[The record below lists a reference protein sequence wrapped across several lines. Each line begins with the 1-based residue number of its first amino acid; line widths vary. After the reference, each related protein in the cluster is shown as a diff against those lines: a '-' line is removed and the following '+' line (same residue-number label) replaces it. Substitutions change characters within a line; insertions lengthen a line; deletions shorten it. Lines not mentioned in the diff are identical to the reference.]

1 MLKPSERE
9 KLQDCLLL
17 IQSARNILSCFRNG
31 NGVYQDLDSIDQCF
45 RDADNTLTRLL
56 RA

>member
-17 IQSARNILSCFRNG
+17 IQSARNILSGIRPGVVPQADEMDKCF
-31 NGVYQDLDSIDQCF
+31 S
-45 RDADNTLTRLL
+45 DADRTITLLL
-56 RA
+56 RS

>member
-17 IQSARNILSCFRNG
+17 IQSARNILSAFRNG
-31 NGVYQDLDSIDQCF
+31 TFMDLTDIERCF
-45 RDADNTLTRLL
+45 RDADLTITRLL

>member
-17 IQSARNILSCFRNG
+17 IQSARNILSAIGPEVVPNIVEIEKCF
-31 NGVYQDLDSIDQCF
+31 D
-45 RDADNTLTRLL
+45 DAGSTINRLL
-56 RA
+56 RN

>member
-1 MLKPSERE
+1 MIGSVERE

-17 IQSARNILSCFRNG
+17 IQSAKNILSAVRVEVVPDLAEIQECFHE
-31 NGVYQDLDSIDQCF
+31 
-45 RDADNTLTRLL
+45 ADKKITRLL

>member
-1 MLKPSERE
+1 MLKATDRE

-17 IQSARNILSCFRNG
+17 IQSARNILTDMHSGMLPGIADIDKCFKD
-31 NGVYQDLDSIDQCF
+31 VDMTI
-45 RDADNTLTRLL
+45 TRLL

>member
-1 MLKPSERE
+1 MLKATDRE

-17 IQSARNILSCFRNG
+17 IQSARNILTDMRPG
-31 NGVYQDLDSIDQCF
+31 MLPGITDIDKCF
-45 RDADNTLTRLL
+45 RDVDMTITRLL

>member
-17 IQSARNILSCFRNG
+17 IQSARNILAGIHAGVIPDRNEILKCF
-31 NGVYQDLDSIDQCF
+31 QSADQ
-45 RDADNTLTRLL
+45 TLNLLL
-56 RA
+56 RS

>member
-1 MLKPSERE
+1 MLRATDRE

-17 IQSARNILSCFRNG
+17 IQSARNILTGMPGEVVPGMADIDKCFHD
-31 NGVYQDLDSIDQCF
+31 VDLTI
-45 RDADNTLTRLL
+45 TRLL

>member
-1 MLKPSERE
+1 MLKDSERE

-17 IQSARNILSCFRNG
+17 IDSARNLLS
-31 NGVYQDLDSIDQCF
+31 GVRSDLVPDLHEIEQCF
-45 RDADNTLTRLL
+45 RDADHTITRLL

>member
-1 MLKPSERE
+1 MLRPTDRE

-17 IQSARNILSCFRNG
+17 VQSARNILTGIPGEVVPTLADIDKCFKD
-31 NGVYQDLDSIDQCF
+31 VDQ
-45 RDADNTLTRLL
+45 TLSRLL

>member
-1 MLKPSERE
+1 MLKTIERE

-17 IQSARNILSCFRNG
+17 IQSVRNILGSLGNTVPPDLAELQKCFHE
-31 NGVYQDLDSIDQCF
+31 
-45 RDADNTLTRLL
+45 ADHKLTRLL

>member
-17 IQSARNILSCFRNG
+17 IQSARNILSGLPASLIPDFDQMQKCFA
-31 NGVYQDLDSIDQCF
+31 
-45 RDADNTLTRLL
+45 DADRSLTRLL

>member
-1 MLKPSERE
+1 MLKPVERE

-17 IQSARNILSCFRNG
+17 IQSASSILSGIKDGLLPN
-31 NGVYQDLDSIDQCF
+31 I
-45 RDADNTLTRLL
+45 ADVRKCLNETDRAIASLL

>member
-1 MLKPSERE
+1 MLKPTDRE

-17 IQSARNILSCFRNG
+17 IDSARTILSG
-31 NGVYQDLDSIDQCF
+31 ITQGIVPDLNKVQRCF
-45 RDADNTLTRLL
+45 RDADATITRLL

>member
-17 IQSARNILSCFRNG
+17 IQSTRNILSAIRIDAFPDLTQLQKCF
-31 NGVYQDLDSIDQCF
+31 L
-45 RDADNTLTRLL
+45 DADRTISLLL
-56 RA
+56 RS